1 MKKLVIWWA
10 SLLSILFLIACSN
23 EQGVETEEGSSEGGV
38 FLQILMQDDKEQ
50 EISYVLFNPNVK
62 TLEACD
68 LIPRDTI
75 EDLVKRGPQEYS
87 EATVTGWSCTFTN
100 PEAGKIKVDRLD
112 N

>member
-1 MKKLVIWWA
+1 MKKLVIRCA
-10 SLLSILFLIACSN
+10 SLLSILFLFACSN
-23 EQGVETEEGSSEGGV
+23 EQGVETQEGSSEGGV

-68 LIPRDTI
+68 LIPKDTI

-112 N
+112 S

>member
-1 MKKLVIWWA
+1 MKKLVIGWA

-23 EQGVETEEGSSEGGV
+23 EQGVETQEGSSEGGV
-38 FLQILMQDDKEQ
+38 FLQILMQDDKER
-50 EISYVLFNPNVK
+50 EISYVLFNPNIK

-87 EATVTGWSCTFTN
+87 EAAVTGWSCTYTN
-100 PEAGKIKVDRLD
+100 PEAGKIKVERLD